1 MSLLKRNKPWITLG
15 LQKSISIKIYLLTKY
30 IKLKDVTLKNEAL
43 IKYKR
48 YRNLLSTL
56 MKESK
61 KSYFTNYFQNNL
73 NDLKSSWK
81 ERYKESYLFERIL

>member
-81 ERYKESYLFERIL
+81 ERYKESYLFK